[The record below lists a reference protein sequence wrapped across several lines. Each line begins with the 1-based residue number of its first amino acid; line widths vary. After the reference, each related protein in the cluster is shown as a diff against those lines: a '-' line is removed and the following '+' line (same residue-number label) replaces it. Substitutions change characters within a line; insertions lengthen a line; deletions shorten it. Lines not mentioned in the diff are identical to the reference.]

1 MICQQKIKS
10 LTPDFGRAL
19 PNSVYH
25 GEFGSLFGS
34 PVFGPGLIGPFND
47 PILRQARIEELYNV
61 NRAINGRPPMSG
73 PNGQFRL
80 SNLNLRSLPLENFLG
95 GATGM
100 MSMGMPGAAM
110 GMGMMG

>member
-1 MICQQKIKS
+1 LSS

-47 PILRQARIEELYNV
+47 PILRQARIEELYNI
-61 NRAINGRPPMSG
+61 NRQIHGRPPMSG
-73 PNGQFRL
+73 ANGQFRL
-80 SNLNLRSLPLENFLG
+80 SNTNLRSLPLEDFLG
-95 GATGM
+95 GMTGVQ
-100 MSMGMPGAAM
+100 SLLGGF
-110 GMGMMG
+110 GGR